1 MNSTEIIIK
10 STPPAILTAWSF
22 MGFTLNEWAAIA
34 GITYSA
40 LMIYFLLLDRFNKWK
55 ADKDEFSK

>member
-1 MNSTEIIIK
+1 
-10 STPPAILTAWSF
+10 